1 MNVGVGRR
9 ILLWGVGVLM
19 ALVAAVPSAGYA
31 AMPQS
36 AFAVPG
42 CSIVVNKPSVGTR
55 KINNQSVSVVIG
67 YVQVNCNTTQS
78 QITINRTIQ
87 KSQGNQVLISYTAQ
101 PAYTCYQVKW
111 CGAEVWYSYSS
122 GTWQTFGSSS
132 HTDYVI
138 GSGTINL

>member
-1 MNVGVGRR
+1 MHVGVGRR
-9 ILLWGVGVLM
+9 IIVWGVGVLL

-42 CSIVVNKPSVGTR
+42 CSIAVNKPYVGTR
-55 KINNQSVSVVIG
+55 KINNQPSNAVIG
-67 YVQVNCNTTQS
+67 YVKVTCTNTQS

-87 KSQGNQVLISYTAQ
+87 KSQGNQVLISYTEL
-101 PAYTCYQVKW
+101 PAKTCTQVKW
-111 CGAEVWYSYSS
+111 CEAEVWYSYSS

-138 GSGTINL
+138 ASGTINL

>member
-87 KSQGNQVLISYTAQ
+87 KSQGNQVLTPIQ
-101 PAYTCYQVKW
+101 PNLRIPAIKL
-111 CGAEVWYSYSS
+111 S
-122 GTWQTFGSSS
+122 GVVLKFGIPIRQA
-132 HTDYVI
+132 HGKPLVRQAI
-138 GSGTINL
+138 PIM